1 MENVRNK
8 STENREVRIK
18 CRHRA
23 RNPENRFPA
32 LFLSF
37 YLIMDMIFCGG
48 FSLDKR
54 TKSYYTTLSMI
65 SYYFIQEVSDGK
77 SHITRTKTIQL
88 FIR

>member
-48 FSLDKR
+48 FFLDKR
-54 TKSYYTTLSMI
+54 TKSYYTT
-65 SYYFIQEVSDGK
+65 K
-77 SHITRTKTIQL
+77 RTKSYHKDVGLEVNFQTL
-88 FIR
+88 YK